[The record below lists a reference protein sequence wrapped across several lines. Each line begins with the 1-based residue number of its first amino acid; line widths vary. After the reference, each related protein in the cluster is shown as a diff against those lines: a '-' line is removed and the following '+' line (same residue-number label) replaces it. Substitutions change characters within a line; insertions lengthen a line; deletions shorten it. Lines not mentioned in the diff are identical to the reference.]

1 MLRKVIGLEARLL
14 DQLEKPQPV
23 VEKAAQRA
31 AVSVEVIK
39 DSEFQHAGDSV
50 TWPGNPAS
58 LSNMIG

>member
-14 DQLEKPQPV
+14 DQVEKAQPV
-23 VEKAAQRA
+23 LEKAAQRA
-31 AVSVEVIK
+31 AVSVEMIK
-39 DSEFQHAGDSV
+39 NPEFQHAGDSV